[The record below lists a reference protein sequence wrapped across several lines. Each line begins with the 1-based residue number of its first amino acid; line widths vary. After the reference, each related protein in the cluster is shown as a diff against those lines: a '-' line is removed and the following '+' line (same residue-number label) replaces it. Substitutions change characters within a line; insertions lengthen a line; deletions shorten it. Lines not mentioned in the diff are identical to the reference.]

1 MKQQQRLLILL
12 FALCL
17 GTTNVW
23 AEETLTING
32 NASGNNAPWGTGY
45 GSGSG
50 TSVTNTGTSIGIT
63 YTQTARMSSTI
74 QIKKGTSNG
83 FYSTGVPANSVITS
97 IAITTKTNSVNLY
110 VSKDGSNWG
119 TATSI
124 SSTTTKTY
132 TTADGYLYFKV
143 TATSSYAQITSIV
156 VTYESTGSGS
166 SCTKP
171 TFTIEDKTITL
182 EEASNLF
189 DLSSLTTNKGG
200 STGAITYTCSDA
212 TVEIADNLCTITTP
226 GTYTITATMAADDTY
241 CEATATFT
249 ITIPCTP
256 LTTPT
261 GLSASATTYST
272 ATLTWGKVT
281 NATQYQVTLTPAG
294 GTAKTDETTGTTYNA
309 TNLTP
314 ETTYTWTVKAIGDG
328 TTYCDSEESTSGT
341 FTTPAKPKYT
351 ITWSTPLGTT
361 TTQVTQDE
369 QVGTLPTTPKAP
381 IGCSDKV
388 FMGWSATNIGATG
401 TDNAPA
407 FITAETIPTANT
419 TYYAI
424 FATATES
431 STGGSGLSGTTIYN
445 FADMEGFSTW
455 GTSYA
460 QHTHT
465 FTDGAYI
472 ELEKAAKQT
481 GTITDCPVSKGNYV
495 IFKAPNG
502 STISA
507 LTFTCKQWSS
517 KAQTITLHTSTD
529 GESYTQT
536 SSNSSTF
543 TLTAKGLTDIVAV
556 KFTFSSTSNQ
566 VGYQSLSIT
575 YGNTPTTTYTDYVT
589 NCAEPT
595 EPIITADPTS
605 IDFGTLLQGEINP
618 TSQMLTVTG
627 KNLSEAVSSTMLEH
641 FTVLGS
647 LSDQGGTLT
656 ITPKT
661 NEAGTF
667 TENLT
672 LTSTGATTVV
682 PLSVVITPTYT
693 IQWSVCGDID
703 ATLTQRVAQDVA
715 ITIPEGPAKEG
726 LVFCGWTTEANKN
739 YSSTD
744 QAPDMI
750 SGTITATA
758 DATYY
763 AVFAQSKG
771 GNTGYTKVTE
781 ARDNYAGKYLIVSE
795 ENNVAFNGSLT
806 TLDAANNNIPVTITD
821 GKIASNTTLDA
832 AVFTIAKTGD
842 AYTIQS
848 QSGKFIGQTA
858 NDNGMYESATEQYT
872 NTISLT
878 DGDIIIQGPA
888 KAKLGYNTAS
898 NQQRFRYYKASSSTG
913 KPIQLYEKADL
924 FNYNTNCAT
933 VEIYSISASST
944 TGGEITVS
952 HTNAIAGERITV
964 TATPEARYRL
974 GQIVYNDGT
983 DHTVT
988 ITDNKGSFTMP
999 AANVTV
1005 TATFVPISVTAVAV
1019 SPTTVNLRVG
1029 QSQKLTLTVTP
1040 EDAFNPSVQWH
1051 SSNATVATVSV
1062 TAEGT
1067 FVVAHS
1073 VGTAILTATTQDGS
1087 NLTATVN
1094 ATITEAN
1101 TYTYIDALH
1110 GNATQVHAGKHTVPA
1125 FSNQREGEGME
1136 CRYLH
1141 YHFIGW
1147 TKTIINTDADTK
1159 PADLLTPGDTVDAN
1173 ADSTPQTYYAVWA
1186 EATNE

>member
-1 MKQQQRLLILL
+1 M
-12 FALCL
+12 
-17 GTTNVW
+17 GW
-23 AEETLTING
+23 SE
-32 NASGNNAPWGTGY
+32 NN
-45 GSGSG
+45 
-50 TSVTNTGTSIGIT
+50 IG
-63 YTQTARMSSTI
+63 
-74 QIKKGTSNG
+74 
-83 FYSTGVPANSVITS
+83 
-97 IAITTKTNSVNLY
+97 
-110 VSKDGSNWG
+110 
-119 TATSI
+119 
-124 SSTTTKTY
+124 
-132 TTADGYLYFKV
+132 
-143 TATSSYAQITSIV
+143 
-156 VTYESTGSGS
+156 
-166 SCTKP
+166 
-171 TFTIEDKTITL
+171 
-182 EEASNLF
+182 
-189 DLSSLTTNKGG
+189 
-200 STGAITYTCSDA
+200 
-212 TVEIADNLCTITTP
+212 
-226 GTYTITATMAADDTY
+226 
-241 CEATATFT
+241 
-249 ITIPCTP
+249 
-256 LTTPT
+256 
-261 GLSASATTYST
+261 
-272 ATLTWGKVT
+272 
-281 NATQYQVTLTPAG
+281 
-294 GTAKTDETTGTTYNA
+294 TTGTD
-309 TNLTP
+309 
-314 ETTYTWTVKAIGDG
+314 V
-328 TTYCDSEESTSGT
+328 
-341 FTTPAKPKYT
+341 
-351 ITWSTPLGTT
+351 
-361 TTQVTQDE
+361 
-369 QVGTLPTTPKAP
+369 AP
-381 IGCSDKV
+381 D
-388 FMGWSATNIGATG
+388 
-401 TDNAPA
+401 
-407 FITAETIPTANT
+407 FITAETTPTANT

-431 STGGSGLSGTTIYN
+431 STVSGSLDITIDNFTEITTSYTTIYK
-445 FADMEGFSTW
+445 
-455 GTSYA
+455 
-460 QHTHT
+460 HTY
-465 FTDGAYI
+465 TDATVEAY
-472 ELEKAAKQT
+472 
-481 GTITDCPVSKGNYV
+481 GVYNNSKGIQMNSGKGTYIKNTTALPGPITNITCTWSTTGKNSPTLYV
-495 IFKAPNG
+495 AKGGVA
-502 STISA
+502 S
-507 LTFTCKQWSS
+507 
-517 KAQTITLHTSTD
+517 
-529 GESYTQT
+529 T
-536 SSNSSTF
+536 SSTNLGKQANTSQTQSIDVPASEGYDYFYFDGT
-543 TLTAKGLTDIVAV
+543 TVTGACYLT
-556 KFTFSSTSNQ
+556 
-566 VGYQSLSIT
+566 SLKIT
-575 YGNTPTTTYTDYVT
+575 YGGAVTTYTDYVT

-605 IDFGTLLQGEINP
+605 IDFGTLLQGETNP
-618 TSQMLTVTG
+618 TSQTLTITG
-627 KNLSEAVSSTMLEH
+627 KNLTSNITYTQPTH
-641 FTVLGS
+641 FTVAGALTT
-647 LSDQGGTLT
+647 DGGTLT

-661 NEAGTF
+661 NEAGRF
-667 TENLT
+667 TEDLT
-672 LTSTGATTVV
+672 LTSTGATNVTV

-795 ENNVAFNGSLT
+795 DNNVAFDGSLA
-806 TLDAANNNIPVTITD
+806 TLDVENNNISVTITD
-821 GKIASNTTLDA
+821 GKIASNATLDA

-848 QSGKFIGQTA
+848 QSGKFIGRSATS
-858 NDNGMYESATEQYT
+858 NGMNESTTTQYT
-872 NTISLT
+872 NTITLT
-878 DGDIIIQGPA
+878 NGSMVIEGSGGA
-888 KAKLGYNTAS
+888 TLRYNAAS
-898 NQQRFRYYKASSSTG
+898 NQKRFRYFQYATTG
-913 KPIQLYEKADL
+913 DPIQLYEKADL
-924 FNYNTNCAT
+924 FNYNTNCAA

-952 HTNAIAGERITV
+952 HTNAIAGEHITV

-974 GQIVYNDGT
+974 DQIVYNDGT

-1040 EDAFNPSVQWH
+1040 EDAFNPSVQWQ

-1073 VGTAILTATTQDGS
+1073 VGTATLTATTQDGS

-1147 TKTIINTDADTK
+1147 TKTIINTDTDTK

-1186 EATNE
+1186 EATTITK